1 MALLG
6 LVLLAGCA
14 SSTTTAAPPTTAVAS
29 ADASSTPSQTVGPS
43 PRTTPSVTAQP
54 SGSTPATPTCTDAD
68 LSIGF
73 GPTASPQTGEEFD
86 VLAVRNVGQV
96 TCEVRGYLS
105 VKLNLHGT
113 TTQPSVPDRGGM
125 YVTSAAPKWVTVR
138 PRQEAYVI
146 VATYRCDQG
155 ATFVADS
162 LAVSLPGSSKVT
174 TLAIT
179 GSGVGSLPYCPNQ
192 PGHEPSSSSAL
203 QMSPI
208 SASVAAAAGA

>member
-1 MALLG
+1 M
-6 LVLLAGCA
+6 
-14 SSTTTAAPPTTAVAS
+14 
-29 ADASSTPSQTVGPS
+29 
-43 PRTTPSVTAQP
+43 
-54 SGSTPATPTCTDAD
+54 PTCADAD

-73 GPTASPQTGEEFD
+73 GPKASPQTGEQFD

-105 VKLNLHGT
+105 IKLNLHGT

-125 YVTSAAPKWVTVR
+125 YVTSAAPQWVTVR
-138 PRQEAYVI
+138 PTQEAYVI

-155 ATFVADS
+155 ATYVADS

-179 GSGVGSLPYCPNQ
+179 GSGAGSLPYCPNQ
-192 PGHEPSSSSAL
+192 PGHEASSSSAL

-208 SASVAAAAGA
+208 SVSVAAAAGA